1 LFSKMFGGGDGDEA
15 GQLET
20 EVAKAPRDAAALPV

>member
-1 LFSKMFGGGDGDEA
+1 MVAAGLAAVELATA

-20 EVAKAPRDAAALPV
+20 EVAATAQGSL